1 MNISKNT
8 IIAIAM
14 VAVLAVAGV
23 AVAISLNQSETVGV
37 TYYGNGGQT
46 SQGEDKAVYSNE
58 TAIDGNIFQY
68 EHHSFIGWN
77 TKADATGTGYEVGSP
92 VSSGTI
98 LYAQWVCSYHVTSFS
113 AFGANPGFSLS
124 INEFP
129 LYAYSLFASPA
140 VIKIAGGSDWTL
152 LGDDSFVG
160 SIDGRTYT
168 VTLTVTGCQGT
179 PIYEVYEGTPMIGFQ
194 TVDDVGISITYR
206 AL

>member
-77 TKADATGTGYEVGSP
+77 TKAD
-92 VSSGTI
+92 
-98 LYAQWVCSYHVTSFS
+98 
-113 AFGANPGFSLS
+113 
-124 INEFP
+124 
-129 LYAYSLFASPA
+129 
-140 VIKIAGGSDWTL
+140 
-152 LGDDSFVG
+152 
-160 SIDGRTYT
+160 
-168 VTLTVTGCQGT
+168 
-179 PIYEVYEGTPMIGFQ
+179 
-194 TVDDVGISITYR
+194 
-206 AL
+206 